1 MKEVRYIIKVTATGT
16 EFNPNEEFRG
26 CTNIYYYGVDQTCV
40 GHEGT
45 VNPLNAPNTLTVH
58 SILTYGYKSKSA
70 ANKATKF
77 WTTPSKIGYTKF
89 WEYTAEVLTYEFV
102 NGVLTTPIPNDSTPK
117 TDDNTDSAATST
129 TPTTPIRPSTNAYNL
144 KARLFSHK
152 YNDIVNT
159 PAYENSSN
167 DRRIAYNLYHIYLR
181 DCAEMEKATSSPT
194 TLPPII
200 TSPSIRCA
208 ANKMLSET
216 DAELESIVSRME
228 KLTYNH
234 KARSWEARK

>member
-16 EFNPNEEFRG
+16 EHNPNEKFRG
-26 CTNIYYYGVDQTCV
+26 CVNIYYYGVDQTCI
-40 GHEGT
+40 GHKGV
-45 VNPLNAPNTLTVH
+45 VNPLNAPATLTAH
-58 SILTYGYKSKSA
+58 SILTYGYKSKAA

-77 WTTPSKIGYTKF
+77 WTSPSKIGYTKF

-102 NGVLTTPIPNDSTPK
+102 DGVLTTPITDSSESSTATPDST
-117 TDDNTDSAATST
+117 TT
-129 TPTTPIRPSTNAYNL
+129 TPAIKFSTNPYNL
-144 KARLFSHK
+144 KARLFSSK

-159 PAYENSSN
+159 PTYENSSN

-208 ANKMLSET
+208 ANRMLDET
-216 DAELESIVSRME
+216 DAELEEIVSRME
-228 KLTYNH
+228 NLVYNH
-234 KARSWEARK
+234 KTRSWEATK

>member
-16 EFNPNEEFRG
+16 EHNPNPNWRG
-26 CTNIYYYGVDQTCV
+26 RVNVYYYGLDKALVGRFQT
-40 GHEGT
+40 
-45 VNPLNAPNTLTVH
+45 APNCEPRTPVA
-58 SILTYGYKSKSA
+58 SEILTYGYKYEGTARSA
-70 ANKATKF
+70 AKSWTVPPRDPNKAYWKYRVN
-77 WTTPSKIGYTKF
+77 ILMY
-89 WEYTAEVLTYEFV
+89 EYVD
-102 NGVLTTPIPNDSTPK
+102 GVLNTPIILDNPTSTP
-117 TDDNTDSAATST
+117 DS
-129 TPTTPIRPSTNAYNL
+129 TPTTPAIKFSTNSYNL
-144 KARLFSHK
+144 KARLFSRK

-167 DRRIAYNLYHIYLR
+167 DCRIAYNLYHIYLR